1 MDNDERNAREL
12 CMKAERNNKLS
23 CINEIIRTI
32 QLKPLFATHQIDKV
46 IINETVNGVST
57 HFRTGAFHLGR

>member
-1 MDNDERNAREL
+1 MMSDERNAREL

-32 QLKPLFATHQIDKV
+32 HLKLYSQLTRLTK
-46 IINETVNGVST
+46 
-57 HFRTGAFHLGR
+57 